1 MDTSSK
7 HGGRPGLV
15 APSTALLIQKLGAS
29 IGPRRLTPSEIDL
42 LRKSKQEIA
51 ARLLGREE
59 G

>member
-1 MDTSSK
+1 MDPSSK
-7 HGGRPGLV
+7 HGGRPGSV
-15 APSTALLIQKLGAS
+15 TPSTALLIQKLGTS

-42 LRKSKQEIA
+42 LRKEIA